1 MEAGTILTLIFGILG
16 VLFTVAKFL
25 SWIWEEYK
33 SNSQQKAEIIAKAIE
48 TKASVNKIL
57 DDVKHNQERIEEL
70 SSINIIVGQNTT
82 DIVEHR
88 AIIKDFE
95 KFKNEQIIIN
105 KILDDKIELK
115 PTRWNNGDQ

>member
-1 MEAGTILTLIFGILG
+1 LEAGTILTLIFGILG